1 MANLTNMFDPEKL
14 IIEKLETIFHSDMV
28 LNEIEL
34 NSLDNDFFT
43 GKSSDVEK
51 VGAAVLHSG
60 FRADPMVGN
69 SRSPQQ
75 RLKTLWQV
83 VVLCPTDLYREEGG
97 LKMIEVIQLL
107 KGWRVSPEIGIM
119 QLIDD
124 ERGFN
129 RPDFANDL
137 AYLPMMFSVDAMV

>member
-1 MANLTNMFDPEKL
+1 MANLTNMFTPEIL
-14 IIEKLETIFHSDMV
+14 IIERLESAFASGMV
-28 LNEIEL
+28 LNETEL
-34 NSLDNDFFT
+34 SAIDNDFFT
-43 GKSSDVEK
+43 GKDSDVERI
-51 VGAAVLHSG
+51 GAAVLNSG
-60 FRADPMVGN
+60 FRADPLVGN

-83 VVLCPTDLYREEGG
+83 VVICPTDLYRTSGG
-97 LKMIEVIQLL
+97 LKMIEVIGLL
-107 KGWRVSPEIGIM
+107 KGWKVSPEIGIM

-129 RPDFANDL
+129 RPDFSNDL